1 MCLENGLGREIIQ
14 RSQALRPPQEV
25 GGHLETKVRTASLD
39 PFVSNKIPFI
49 K

>member
-1 MCLENGLGREIIQ
+1 MLGEWAGERNSSEKPGTEAST
-14 RSQALRPPQEV
+14 RG